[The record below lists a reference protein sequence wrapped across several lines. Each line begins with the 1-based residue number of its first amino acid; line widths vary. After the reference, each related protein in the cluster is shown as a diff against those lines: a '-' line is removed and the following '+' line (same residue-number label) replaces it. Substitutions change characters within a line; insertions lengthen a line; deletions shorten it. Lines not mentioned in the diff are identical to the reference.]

1 MQIPYMGG
9 GICTPK
15 AQLSQ
20 SDLFQ
25 AAHHELIASAG
36 AVKLAHTLMPEAKIG
51 CMLLALPTYPLTPA
65 PENVVAAMEQE
76 RRGLYFADVQV
87 RGAYP
92 GYLARYFR
100 ENGIRIDQQP
110 GDEELLKNTVDFVS
124 FSYYVSTCAA
134 ADPKNVPRAVGNLIA
149 GVDNPYLPAT
159 EWGWQID
166 PKGLRIVMNQLY
178 DRYGLPLF
186 IAENGLGARD
196 TLVPGKDGE
205 QTVNDAYR
213 IEYLRAHLQ
222 QVAEAIADGIEVL
235 GYTVW
240 GCIDL
245 VSASSGE
252 MRKRYGLIYVDR
264 NDDGS
269 GTLRRWRKQSFFW
282 YQSVIHTNGACLT
295 EAGSRYN
302 RTQTGEIT

>member
-1 MQIPYMGG
+1 
-9 GICTPK
+9 
-15 AQLSQ
+15 
-20 SDLFQ
+20 
-25 AAHHELIASAG
+25 
-36 AVKLAHTLMPEAKIG
+36 
-51 CMLLALPTYPLTPA
+51 
-65 PENVVAAMEQE
+65 MEQE

-92 GYLARYFR
+92 GYLTRYFR

-110 GDEELLKNTVDFVS
+110 GDEELLKNTVNFVS

-302 RTQTGEIT
+302 GTQTGEIT

>member
-1 MQIPYMGG
+1 MKYWVTFNEINSILENPYMGG

-36 AVKLAHTLMPEAKIG
+36 AVKLAHTYAGGEDRLHA
-51 CMLLALPTYPLTPA
+51 LALPTYPLTPA

-92 GYLARYFR
+92 GYLTRYFR

-134 ADPKNVPRAVGNLIA
+134 ADPKKRA
-149 GVDNPYLPAT
+149 
-159 EWGWQID
+159 
-166 PKGLRIVMNQLY
+166 
-178 DRYGLPLF
+178 
-186 IAENGLGARD
+186 ARCRKSD
-196 TLVPGKDGE
+196 C
-205 QTVNDAYR
+205 
-213 IEYLRAHLQ
+213 
-222 QVAEAIADGIEVL
+222 
-235 GYTVW
+235 
-240 GCIDL
+240 GCGQSL
-245 VSASSGE
+245 SAC
-252 MRKRYGLIYVDR
+252 D
-264 NDDGS
+264 
-269 GTLRRWRKQSFFW
+269 
-282 YQSVIHTNGACLT
+282 
-295 EAGSRYN
+295 
-302 RTQTGEIT
+302 